1 MFTDTITVFN
11 YYKDSLK
18 NVTWYPTVIHGVNL
32 LIDKAAIVAKYGA
45 ESKDNAL
52 LNIHYKHVKTE
63 NPKEGE
69 ELFHAFVKCKKIVD
83 GESVFFEKEWFPPKE
98 WERQTNDKL
107 ADSITFASGTD
118 FDFFMVGEYPTQE
131 PIHDED
137 KIYGNNGFFE
147 YIKKEYD
154 FVFAITSVGMYSVI
168 PHFEITGK

>member
-1 MFTDTITVFN
+1 MFTNTITVFN

-18 NVTWYPTVIHGVNL
+18 NVTWYPNVIHGVNL

-52 LNIHYKHVKTE
+52 LNIHYQT
-63 NPKEGE
+63 
-69 ELFHAFVKCKKIVD
+69 VD
-83 GESVFFEKEWFPPKE
+83 GQIMIDGKPYLPPKE

-107 ADSITFASGTD
+107 SKAITFASGTG
-118 FDFFMVGEYPTQE
+118 FDFFMLGEYPTTE
-131 PIHDED
+131 PILDDYDNFKH
-137 KIYGNNGFFE
+137 GFFE
-147 YIKKEYD
+147 EMKEEYD

>member
-1 MFTDTITVFN
+1 MFADVITVFN
-11 YYKDSLK
+11 SYEDSLK

-52 LNIHYKHVKTE
+52 LNIHYKT
-63 NPKEGE
+63 
-69 ELFHAFVKCKKIVD
+69 VD
-83 GESVFFEKEWFPPKE
+83 GQIMVDDKLYLPPKE

-107 ADSITFASGTD
+107 AETITFASGTE
-118 FDFFMVGEYPTQE
+118 FDFFMLGEYPE
-131 PIHDED
+131 IKPILDEE
-137 KIYGNNGFFE
+137 YRNGFFE
-147 YIKKEYD
+147 EVKKEYD

>member
-1 MFTDTITVFN
+1 MFADTITVFN

-52 LNIHYKHVKTE
+52 LNIHYKT
-63 NPKEGE
+63 
-69 ELFHAFVKCKKIVD
+69 VD
-83 GESVFFEKEWFPPKE
+83 GQIMVDGKQYLPPKE

-107 ADSITFASGTD
+107 PETITFASGTE
-118 FDFFMVGEYPTQE
+118 FDFFMLGEYPTKE
-131 PIHDED
+131 PILDEE
-137 KIYGNNGFFE
+137 YRNGFFE
-147 YIKKEYD
+147 EVKKEYD

>member
-11 YYKDSLK
+11 SYVDSLK

-45 ESKDNAL
+45 ESKDNAV
-52 LNIHYKHVKTE
+52 LNIHYQTVD
-63 NPKEGE
+63 
-69 ELFHAFVKCKKIVD
+69 VQIMVD
-83 GESVFFEKEWFPPKE
+83 GKPYLPPKE

-107 ADSITFASGTD
+107 PETITFASGTS
-118 FDFFMVGEYPTQE
+118 FDFFMLGEYPE
-131 PIHDED
+131 IKPILDEE
-137 KIYGNNGFFE
+137 YRNGFFE
-147 YIKKEYD
+147 EVKKEYD

>member
-52 LNIHYKHVKTE
+52 LNIHYQT
-63 NPKEGE
+63 
-69 ELFHAFVKCKKIVD
+69 VD
-83 GESVFFEKEWFPPKE
+83 GQIMVDGKPYLSPKE

-107 ADSITFASGTD
+107 PETITFASGTG
-118 FDFFMVGEYPTQE
+118 FDFFILGEYPE
-131 PIHDED
+131 IKPILDEE
-137 KIYGNNGFFE
+137 YRNGFFE
-147 YIKKEYD
+147 EVKKEYD

>member
-1 MFTDTITVFN
+1 MFTDKITVFN

-52 LNIHYKHVKTE
+52 LNIHYQT
-63 NPKEGE
+63 
-69 ELFHAFVKCKKIVD
+69 VD
-83 GESVFFEKEWFPPKE
+83 GQIMVDGKPYFPPKE

-107 ADSITFASGTD
+107 PETITFASGTG
-118 FDFFMVGEYPTQE
+118 FDFFILGEYPE
-131 PIHDED
+131 IKPILDEE
-137 KIYGNNGFFE
+137 YRNGFFE
-147 YIKKEYD
+147 EVKKEYD

>member
-1 MFTDTITVFN
+1 MFADVITVFN
-11 YYKDSLK
+11 SYEDSLK

-52 LNIHYKHVKTE
+52 LNIHYKT
-63 NPKEGE
+63 
-69 ELFHAFVKCKKIVD
+69 VD
-83 GESVFFEKEWFPPKE
+83 GQIMVDDKLYLPPKE

-107 ADSITFASGTD
+107 AETITFASGTE
-118 FDFFMVGEYPTQE
+118 FDFFMLGEYPTTK
-131 PIHDED
+131 PILDEE
-137 KIYGNNGFFE
+137 YRNGFFE
-147 YIKKEYD
+147 EVKKEYD